1 MVSKSDL
8 KIIEV
13 YELVGEVR
21 YRICVKGTNIL
32 VNVSATNEED
42 AFEKAISILT
52 QAGLDD
58 ESLEKLR
65 KIVGDKAR
73 C

>member
-8 KIIEV
+8 KIVEV
-13 YELVGEVR
+13 YELLGEVR

-32 VNVSATNEED
+32 VNVNAASEED
-42 AFEKAISILT
+42 AFEKAIGILV

-65 KIVGDKAR
+65 KIVGDKAK

>member
-8 KIIEV
+8 KIVEV
-13 YELVGEVR
+13 YELLGEVR

-32 VNVSATNEED
+32 VNVNSASEED
-42 AFEKAISILT
+42 AFEKAIGILV

-65 KIVGDKAR
+65 KI
-73 C
+73 

>member
-8 KIIEV
+8 KVVEV
-13 YELVGEVR
+13 YELLGEVR

-32 VNVSATNEED
+32 VNVNAASEED
-42 AFEKAISILT
+42 AFEKAIGILV

-65 KIVGDKAR
+65 KIVGDKAK

>member
-8 KIIEV
+8 KIVEV

-32 VNVSATNEED
+32 VNVSAMNEEE
-42 AFEKAISILT
+42 AYEKAISTLT

-58 ESLEKLR
+58 ESLERLR
-65 KIVGDKAR
+65 EIVGDEAK